1 VIKSLKS
8 KIPHQS
14 IHVDLHRAQRFNE
27 SVDRADTVVIIVR
40 RLDLVAVAILNKK
53 ERLGNVENVINSL
66 HEDLH
71 SPTRLVKSRRLPAQ
85 QQSQDPQQSE

>member
-1 VIKSLKS
+1 MIKSLKS

-53 ERLGNVENVINSL
+53 EKLG
-66 HEDLH
+66 
-71 SPTRLVKSRRLPAQ
+71 TVKN
-85 QQSQDPQQSE
+85 